1 MLDCFSNDDK
11 SALLNLSKAICEGP
25 FLLGNELVPLL
36 GNSGLAVLPIK
47 IVKKILDVRCVK

>member
-25 FLLGNELVPLL
+25 YLLGNELVPLL

-47 IVKKILDVRCVK
+47 IVKKDFRC